1 MSSTFGRSYWLT
13 YTLVGVTWTQ
23 TGQIYR
29 PNANLEQTY
38 TGTVKQIDM
47 ADGSRALVIPEITMV
62 YDPMSIMWA
71 NISTTDPFLTY
82 IQTCVANGT
91 YLKIVDHLGNAMY
104 GVFSDLKTTWQLDT
118 IGDYYDVTANFMR
131 TA

>member
-1 MSSTFGRSYWLT
+1 MSSTFTRSYWLV
-13 YTLVGVTWTQ
+13 YTLVGSTWTQ

-47 ADGSRALVIPEITMV
+47 ADGSRALVIPEITEV
-62 YDPMSIMWA
+62 FDPISFMWT
-71 NISTTDPFLTY
+71 NISASDSFLTTMETY
-82 IQTCVANGT
+82 VANGT
-91 YLKIVDHLGNAMY
+91 YVQIVDHLGNAMY
-104 GVFSDLKTTWQLDT
+104 GVWSDMKTTWQLDT
-118 IGDYYDVTANFMR
+118 IGDYYDITAQFMR